1 MWGKFWVLD
10 LGFPLPASE
19 GDTALLPLLGQG
31 LGGRGSPDA
40 HSSLPPPHPGSVKG
54 WEGQGRGNPW
64 FCISPPQA
72 THHLLWAPPALEAK
86 SPPTLQRKCQ
96 LREVPLPTQGHT
108 ATKHG
113 AEILSFTVSPVLVP
127 PLGFRLPILKIKNVL
142 RRTPRHIGGL
152 PTKSP

>member
-31 LGGRGSPDA
+31 VGGRGSPDA

-64 FCISPPQA
+64 FCISPPPSH
-72 THHLLWAPPALEAK
+72 T
-86 SPPTLQRKCQ
+86 SPPLGPSSPGGQITTHIT
-96 LREVPLPTQGHT
+96 EEISTQGHT